1 MSNEVALVL
10 RTCKKDLTSRN
21 GFQWADVGGVTTA
34 PDWVANNECGNGL
47 HGWLYGGG
55 DHSCSNYLGAESVW
69 MVLEVRLS
77 EIVMLG
83 GKCKFPQAKT
93 VFAGDRKSAAD
104 YLLAHEPRSAN
115 VEIIGRIAEVGDQQC
130 LIGGAL
136 STLTGGDRSTLT
148 GGYGSTLTG
157 GNDSTL
163 TGGDDSELRIRH
175 YDGQRMRTVIAYVG
189 ENGIKANTAYV
200 LKDGVFVEK
209 GE

>member
-77 EIVMLG
+77 EIVMFG

-104 YLLAHEPRSAN
+104 YLIAHEPRSAN

-136 STLTGGDRSTLT
+136 SVLTGGDRSTLT
-148 GGYGSTLTG
+148 GGYGS
-157 GNDSTL
+157 
-163 TGGDDSELRIRH
+163 ELRIRH
-175 YDGQRMRTVIAYVG
+175 YDEQRMRTVIAYVG